1 MEGGKMIHTRM
12 YTKSETPVHK
22 TGLISL
28 VSLVSM
34 VQISRGI
41 DWILEDDGIKAHSYS
56 ILEQVSDVSG
66 QMIMKLSPRPKDWV
80 GSLYLDTTEQEIEI
94 VKQDSKAIWVRQKG
108 LEYVHWYSDVAPGV
122 IEAWKR
128 LF

>member
-1 MEGGKMIHTRM
+1 MIHTRM

-22 TGLISL
+22 TGL
-28 VSLVSM
+28 VSLVST